1 MITYYYKDRVEHED
15 FLNHY
20 VLKTVIFGVCLLYF
34 VAALV
39 LGQNYGTVSNNIF
52 FELKY
57 VTEFVNNFKMWSL
70 SNLNIAIASIFFVAI
85 LILQ

>member
-39 LGQNYGTVSNNIF
+39 LGQNYGTVTNDN
-52 FELKY
+52 Y
-57 VTEFVNNFKMWSL
+57 H
-70 SNLNIAIASIFFVAI
+70 
-85 LILQ
+85 